1 MVTVVTSQKLIT
13 IVGSSFRTG
22 IRNYNNALA
31 FSSLGVTIDRSVAG
45 QSGVYTFKIQGEL
58 VHRIGSLLPHSG
70 EVPCFAQIHIL
81 DSLSPRTQTEIR
93 MAHQHG
99 LLSEQTLRRLTDL
112 LDEINSYFHIFRT
125 ASERLRETDS
135 IALHLKTIDVS
146 HLDSRRYNRP
156 TAAEVAIVMPDTGEE
171 PVDHREIVLHS
182 RAGPLKRISE
192 LHSAYLPLRYPI
204 LHPYGEQGWSLSLKQ
219 ST

>member
-22 IRNYNNALA
+22 IQNYNNALA
-31 FSSLGVTIDRSVAG
+31 FSSLGVTIDRSVVG

-81 DSLSPRTQTEIR
+81 DSLSPRTPTEIR

-99 LLSEQTLRRLTDL
+99 LLSEQTLLRLTDM

-125 ASERLRETDS
+125 ASE
-135 IALHLKTIDVS
+135 
-146 HLDSRRYNRP
+146 
-156 TAAEVAIVMPDTGEE
+156 
-171 PVDHREIVLHS
+171 
-182 RAGPLKRISE
+182 
-192 LHSAYLPLRYPI
+192 
-204 LHPYGEQGWSLSLKQ
+204 
-219 ST
+219 

>member
-1 MVTVVTSQKLIT
+1 M
-13 IVGSSFRTG
+13 
-22 IRNYNNALA
+22 
-31 FSSLGVTIDRSVAG
+31 
-45 QSGVYTFKIQGEL
+45 
-58 VHRIGSLLPHSG
+58 
-70 EVPCFAQIHIL
+70 
-81 DSLSPRTQTEIR
+81 
-93 MAHQHG
+93 
-99 LLSEQTLRRLTDL
+99 
-112 LDEINSYFHIFRT
+112 
-125 ASERLRETDS
+125 DS

-156 TAAEVAIVMPDTGEE
+156 TAAEVAVLMLGTGEE

-182 RAGPLKRISE
+182 RAGPLKQISE